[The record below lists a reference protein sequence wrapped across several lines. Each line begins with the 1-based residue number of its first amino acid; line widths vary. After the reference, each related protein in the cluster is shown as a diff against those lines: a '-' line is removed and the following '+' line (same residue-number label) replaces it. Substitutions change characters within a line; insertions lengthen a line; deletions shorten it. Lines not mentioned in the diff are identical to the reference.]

1 MNSSFASS
9 LYSEISC
16 AKEKSK
22 IDFYKYSLSFSIFY
36 FCSNEEI
43 LSFSFQILSLISSSI
58 ILNIFSSKLLLLS
71 KITFYNCSLHLPT
84 LSANFDVNYFWYL
97 FIFSSHFFIIF
108 VSISAH
114 LRFKFY
120 NKDYETLGSVLF
132 ISFAIVLNS
141 SFTVLTIS
149 V

>member
-1 MNSSFASS
+1 M
-9 LYSEISC
+9 
-16 AKEKSK
+16 
-22 IDFYKYSLSFSIFY
+22 
-36 FCSNEEI
+36 
-43 LSFSFQILSLISSSI
+43 
-58 ILNIFSSKLLLLS
+58 LLLS

-132 ISFAIVLNS
+132 IWFPIVLNS
-141 SFTVLTIS
+141 SFTDLTIS
-149 V
+149 VWILSKDLLCILSFMLSTLSFYSDSYLKESSSSLISWQALRLFSQMCPIWVMSFSSEPR